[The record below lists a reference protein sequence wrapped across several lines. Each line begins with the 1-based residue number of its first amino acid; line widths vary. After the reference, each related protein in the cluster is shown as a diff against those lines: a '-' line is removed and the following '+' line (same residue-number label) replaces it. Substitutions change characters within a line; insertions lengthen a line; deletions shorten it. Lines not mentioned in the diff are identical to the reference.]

1 MIIGID
7 ASNLRQGGGVTH
19 LVEILSSTNIY
30 KHNISK
36 VVIWGSSQALDQI
49 DEYPWLIKVMP
60 KELNRSLVYR
70 LMWQKFKLPRSAI
83 DNNCD
88 LVFSPGGSVSC
99 NFRPI
104 VTMSRNMLPF
114 EWSEAR
120 RYGASWIT
128 VRLILLRWLQSK
140 SFNSASGVIFLTNYA
155 KKQVIKVTGDLPG
168 LSTVIPHGFNSRF
181 CTDPKAQRDMTEYS
195 LEKPFQ
201 ILYVSI
207 VDQYKHQWN
216 VVEAVSKLRG
226 EGSPI
231 TLDLVGSSYPPAK
244 KRLMKS
250 INQFDINNDWVKY
263 HGSIPYLELHN
274 VYGNAHLGVFASSCE
289 NLPIILLETMA
300 SGLPIACSN
309 KGPMFEVLGDSG
321 IYFDPTSPE
330 EIYCAL
336 KKLIN
341 NKQLRSEKSQA
352 SFHKVKQY
360 SWDTCSFETFSFL
373 KKVSVNYQLKK

>member
-1 MIIGID
+1 
-7 ASNLRQGGGVTH
+7 
-19 LVEILSSTNIY
+19 
-30 KHNISK
+30 
-36 VVIWGSSQALDQI
+36 
-49 DEYPWLIKVMP
+49 
-60 KELNRSLVYR
+60 
-70 LMWQKFKLPRSAI
+70 
-83 DNNCD
+83 
-88 LVFSPGGSVSC
+88 
-99 NFRPI
+99 
-104 VTMSRNMLPF
+104 MLPF
-114 EWSEAR
+114 EFRETA
-120 RYGASWIT
+120 RYGISLT
-128 VRLILLRWLQSK
+128 TFRLILLRWLQSK
-140 SFNSASGVIFLTNYA
+140 SFKSANGVIFLTNYA
-155 KKQVIKVTGDLPG
+155 KNQVTKVMGG
-168 LSTVIPHGFNSRF
+168 LSTWSTIIPHGLNSRF
-181 CTDPKAQRDMTEYS
+181 CLEPKKQHNKIEYN
-195 LEKPFQ
+195 LKNPFR

>member
-7 ASNLRQGGGVTH
+7 ASNIQGGGGLTH
-19 LVEILSSTNIY
+19 LIEILANVNIHE
-30 KHNISK
+30 HNISR
-36 VVIWGSSQALDQI
+36 VVIWGGEQTLGQI
-49 DEYPWLIKVMP
+49 YNYPWLKKVIP
-60 KELNRSLVYR
+60 KGLNQGLFSR
-70 LMWQKFKLPRSAI
+70 LIWQKFSLSNSAI
-83 DNNCD
+83 NNKCD
-88 LVFSPGGSVSC
+88 LIFAPGGSVSC

-104 VTMSRNMLPF
+104 VTMSQNMLPF
-114 EWSEAR
+114 EFRETA
-120 RYGASWIT
+120 RYGISLT
-128 VRLILLRWLQSK
+128 TFRLILLRWLQSK
-140 SFNSASGVIFLTNYA
+140 SFKSANGVIFLTNYA
-155 KKQVIKVTGDLPG
+155 KNQVTKVMGG
-168 LSTVIPHGFNSRF
+168 LSTWSTIIPHGLNSRF
-181 CTDPKAQRDMTEYS
+181 CLEPKKQHNKIEYN
-195 LEKPFQ
+195 LKNPFR